1 MARSFTREE
10 FYELVWS
17 KPLTR
22 LAKEFYMSDVAL
34 HKICRK
40 HDIPNPPLGWWNKK
54 EAGKPVEKTPLPK
67 AKEGTAP
74 KILIANADLSKQ
86 ASKLSA
92 VREQARIHASSGDD
106 ADEGPPH
113 PIVSRTLAALRKAGE
128 PEKGLISVS
137 GRGLIRCSIASASI
151 DRMGVGLSRIVRAV
165 ELQGFQLKED
175 GDWVGFASEA
185 ETVGFLI
192 SETVRREAHVL
203 TPSELKAREAF
214 EKRRDRARRRQQFS
228 EPWPVFPE
236 WDYRPTG
243 QLAIELSEVRGEL
256 RPRSPFRDGK
266 VQRFE
271 TMASDVAVAVAV
283 LAAAKTDE
291 RLKQE
296 ARERKR
302 KEERDRRD
310 EGLRAEHIQERR
322 VAAFGAIPTEL
333 EKLDRMRQLVAAL
346 NAQLARSDTARVANF
361 VTWANDRLAELEA
374 AISAATLEEKFQ
386 EGRLFGDDDDYKFV
400 SPPFYSYWHALNRS
414 LGGDPS
420 RDPRRYVHRPRAMAA
435 RGALVD

>member
-54 EAGKPVEKTPLPK
+54 EAGKPVERTPLPK
-67 AKEGTAP
+67 AKEGTAR
-74 KILIANADLSKQ
+74 KILIANADLSKE
-86 ASKLSA
+86 ASTLSA

-113 PIVSRTLAALRKAGE
+113 PIVSRTLAALRKAGK
-128 PEKGLISVS
+128 PEKGLVSVS
-137 GRGLIRCSIASASI
+137 GRGLIRCSIAPASI

-165 ELQGFQLKED
+165 EFQGFQLKED

-203 TPSELKAREAF
+203 TPSELKEREAF
-214 EKRRDRARRRQQFS
+214 EKRRDRARRSLWQQFS

-256 RPRSPFRDGK
+256 RPRSTFRDGK

-271 TMASDVAVAVAV
+271 MMASDVAVAVAV

-291 RLKQE
+291 RLRQE
-296 ARERKR
+296 AKERKR
-302 KEERDRRD
+302 KEERDQRD
-310 EGLRAEHIQERR
+310 EALRAEHIQERR
-322 VAAFGAIPTEL
+322 VAAFGTILTEL

-346 NAQLARSDTARVANF
+346 NSQLASSETARVANF
-361 VTWANDRLAELEA
+361 VAWANDRLIKLEA
-374 AISAATLEEKFQ
+374 AISAATLEEKF
-386 EGRLFGDDDDYKFV
+386 EAARLFGDDDDYKFV
-400 SPPFYSYWHALNRS
+400 SPPFYSY
-414 LGGDPS
+414 
-420 RDPRRYVHRPRAMAA
+420 
-435 RGALVD
+435 